1 MGNQTI
7 KGFAGT
13 KEREARYKV
22 RVATSNEGYAKEVGE
37 SIRDGDDTNKDRY
50 QAQNMRKASSP
61 VDAQTQHRGS
71 RRAPALVGVGQR
83 RPTAAA
89 STAASSAR
97 EPRQL
102 PAFKLTG
109 GEFSLGRLEWLEGGE
124 GGGGE
129 HYSRI
134 QRE

>member
-1 MGNQTI
+1 M
-7 KGFAGT
+7 
-13 KEREARYKV
+13 
-22 RVATSNEGYAKEVGE
+22 ATSNEGYAKEVGE
-37 SIRDGDDTNKDRY
+37 SIRDGDDTNKDRC

-109 GEFSLGRLEWLEGGE
+109 GEFSLGRLEWLEGEE